1 MAAWSSGQCGC
12 TKWWPHVP
20 APYWLSVCQYLQY
33 QWYIVPLWPSVTYV
47 LLTPVTICIHHHL
60 CLCHKHPGNSKSPRH
75 RWQQLGSI
83 LPDTV
88 SNIDTTQ
95 AELCSPP
102 GQHQLQVLV
111 LSSLSLVLTYIF
123 TFLSRRQVGGHR
135 QATTDVKLGETVHQ
149 SLSLPPTWQE
159 WFLSFYNVDVLIT
172 LYIAVFLCS
181 SENTIEIRKSDSKIR
196 IFKWRSTQIT
206 KIWIWKIALA
216 HPAI

>member
-1 MAAWSSGQCGC
+1 MVAARVAWLHGHLVSAAVPSGGHMCLHPTGCQCVSISSISDTCA
-12 TKWWPHVP
+12 TVP
-20 APYWLSVCQYLQY
+20 AQCDICLANTSDNLHPSSASLSPTSWKLSLQD
-33 QWYIVPLWPSVTYV
+33 T
-47 LLTPVTICIHHHL
+47 
-60 CLCHKHPGNSKSPRH
+60 GGR
-75 RWQQLGSI
+75 GSI

-149 SLSLPPTWQE
+149 SLSLPPT
-159 WFLSFYNVDVLIT
+159 
-172 LYIAVFLCS
+172 
-181 SENTIEIRKSDSKIR
+181 
-196 IFKWRSTQIT
+196 
-206 KIWIWKIALA
+206 
-216 HPAI
+216 

>member
-1 MAAWSSGQCGC
+1 MVAARVAWLHGHLVSAAVPSGGHMCLHPTGCQCVSISSISDTCATVAQCDIC
-12 TKWWPHVP
+12 LANTSDNLYPSSVS
-20 APYWLSVCQYLQY
+20 LSPTSWKLSLQD
-33 QWYIVPLWPSVTYV
+33 T
-47 LLTPVTICIHHHL
+47 
-60 CLCHKHPGNSKSPRH
+60 GGR
-75 RWQQLGSI
+75 SI

-149 SLSLPPTWQE
+149 SLSLPPT
-159 WFLSFYNVDVLIT
+159 
-172 LYIAVFLCS
+172 
-181 SENTIEIRKSDSKIR
+181 
-196 IFKWRSTQIT
+196 
-206 KIWIWKIALA
+206 
-216 HPAI
+216 